1 MTRRAVTVAAV
12 LAARPSLRA
21 LQVAACPPGE
31 REGLVRALGRRE
43 AHRAQGRAADAN
55 GRRLEAWL
63 NDQHAR
69 ALATGVAH
77 VRKVGAD
84 VVVGRGGLPCA
95 WAGPG
100 PADYLG
106 TLRGGRSLAVEAKS
120 VAKRLSR
127 VAVLEHQARD
137 LERTAALGGLALL
150 VVELRHVGPRG
161 TVYAV
166 EWSRVP
172 WRVTKAT
179 ICGAVQTRETVGAE
193 ELAGCEVGA
202 GLYLGRWID
211 REDRT

>member
-1 MTRRAVTVAAV
+1 MTRRTLTADAV

-43 AHRAQGRAADAN
+43 AHRAQGRAAGAN
-55 GRRLEAWL
+55 GRRLEAL
-63 NDQHAR
+63 LGDQHAR
-69 ALATGVAH
+69 ALTAGVAH
-77 VRKVGAD
+77 VRKVGAP
-84 VVVGRGGLPCA
+84 VIVGRGGAPCA
-95 WAGPG
+95 WEGTG

-106 TLRGGRSLAVEAKS
+106 TLRGGRAVAIEAKS
-120 VAKRLSR
+120 VGKRLSR

-137 LERTAALGGLALL
+137 LERTERLGGLALL

-172 WRVTKAT
+172 WRMTKAT
-179 ICGAVQTRETVGAE
+179 VGGVVQTRETVGAE
-193 ELAGCEVGA
+193 ELAGCEVSA
-202 GLYLGRWID
+202 GLYLARWIN
-211 REDRT
+211 REDGR